1 MRPVVR
7 RLLAALC
14 AALILATAAGPAV
27 ASVDILSLEQ
37 QLKCPTCEVPLN
49 VSNAPSALRIK
60 AYIEEKAAA
69 GWTSGQIEQSLVQQF
84 GRDILATPPK
94 SGFDLIVWLVPAVLI
109 VAGLV
114 AIPLVARAWIRRSR
128 TATPPGVTPSPD
140 EVERLNRELR
150 HLGD

>member
-1 MRPVVR
+1 MPR

-14 AALILATAAGPAV
+14 AALILAVAAAPAV
-27 ASVDILSLEQ
+27 ASVDVLGLEQ

-60 AYIEEKAAA
+60 AYIEEKAAD

-94 SGFDLIVWLVPAVLI
+94 SGFDLIVWVVPAVLI
-109 VAGLV
+109 LTGLV
-114 AIPLVARAWIRRSR
+114 AIPLIARAWIRRNR
-128 TATPPGVTPSPD
+128 LIAPAGVEASP
-140 EVERLNRELR
+140 EELARLDQQLR
-150 HLGD
+150 QLGD